1 MKSCFEWLQLEIL
14 QFDIFCIKTI
24 SGARKSQ
31 VKCYSGCLQMF
42 RAKRASKRGFFYA
55 LPVRGI
61 QGTRVFPVDCYPGI
75 SSITIGRKA
84 FDISFENS

>member
-1 MKSCFEWLQLEIL
+1 
-14 QFDIFCIKTI
+14 
-24 SGARKSQ
+24 
-31 VKCYSGCLQMF
+31 MF

-61 QGTRVFPVDCYPGI
+61 QGTGVFPVDCYPGI